1 MKKYMVYLDDGETCF
16 KIAVPA
22 INEKKAKEYV
32 TGNGNVIA
40 IRDISEEFPIDLDK
54 VAQALRL
61 AHFGQTEIDLITRCL
76 IINKIV

>member
-22 INEKKAKEYV
+22 TNEKKAKEYV
-32 TGNGNVIA
+32 SGNGNVIA
-40 IRDISEEFPIDLDK
+40 IRDITEEFPIDLDK
-54 VAQALRL
+54 VTQALRL
-61 AHFGQTEIDLITRCL
+61 ASFGNTEIDLITRCL

>member
-22 INEKKAKEYV
+22 INERKAKEYV
-32 TGNGNVIA
+32 SGNGNVIA
-40 IRDISEEFPIDLDK
+40 IRDITEEFPIDLDK

-61 AHFGQTEIDLITRCL
+61 ASFGNTEIDLITRCL